1 MTTRGTGPADS
12 LEPSPGR
19 GSKMLGGRAVL
30 VSSVSTILFFA
41 VIALVVVLAP
51 GSEIVAERFFDPFH
65 LKQSLLGTESE
76 PSVAGAFLL
85 NVYIFTISEV
95 LILILA
101 LIIAVVRGIPG
112 PVFFPFRMVAIA
124 YTDLFRGI
132 PLILIL
138 YIIGF
143 GVPGLG
149 LAGVSYLS
157 DVTYGIIALVLVY
170 SAYVAEVYRAGIES
184 VHESQNAAAR
194 SLGLTRW
201 QSLRFVVLPQA
212 IRRVI
217 PPLLN
222 DFIGLQK
229 DTALV
234 SVLGSIEAARA
245 AQIYGASEFNYAS
258 YVVAALLFVLI
269 TIPLAR
275 FTDRLIA
282 RDKRRRE
289 AEPWHERTSGPAPGK
304 RLQVLRREQSSERDR
319 PYGRAARG
327 GMPDRGLRLGQVH
340 AAQVRKPGRADRFW
354 PGRCGGRRD
363 HRRRCRHEP
372 HPPGHRHR
380 LPVIQPLSTH
390 DGPAQHHPR
399 PAEGIGDG
407 PRRGREE
414 CPRPTGTFRAPGQA
428 RR

>member
-1 MTTRGTGPADS
+1 MTTRGTGPGDQ
-12 LEPSPGR
+12 LDPREPAGASSPRAGR

-30 VSSVSTILFFA
+30 VSSASTVLFFA
-41 VIALVVVLAP
+41 VIAIVVVLAP
-51 GSEIVAERFFDPFH
+51 GSEIVAERFFNPFH
-65 LKQSLLGTESE
+65 FGQSIVGTTGT
-76 PSVAGAFLL
+76 PSVVGAFLL
-85 NVYIFTISEV
+85 NVEMFMISEV

-101 LIIAVVRGIPG
+101 LVIAVVRQIPG
-112 PVFFPFRMVAIA
+112 PVFFPFRLVAVA
-124 YTDLFRGI
+124 YTDLFRGV
-132 PLILIL
+132 PLILVL
-138 YIIGF
+138 YMIGF

-149 LAGVSYLS
+149 LGVVSYLP

-201 QSLRFVVLPQA
+201 QSMRFVILPQA
-212 IRRVI
+212 VRRVI

-245 AQIYGASEFNYAS
+245 AQIYGASQFNYTS

-289 AEPWHERTSGPAPGK
+289 AGA
-304 RLQVLRREQSSERDR
+304 V
-319 PYGRAARG
+319 A
-327 GMPDRGLRLGQVH
+327 
-340 AAQVRKPGRADRFW
+340 
-354 PGRCGGRRD
+354 
-363 HRRRCRHEP
+363 
-372 HPPGHRHR
+372 
-380 LPVIQPLSTH
+380 
-390 DGPAQHHPR
+390 
-399 PAEGIGDG
+399 
-407 PRRGREE
+407 
-414 CPRPTGTFRAPGQA
+414 
-428 RR
+428 

>member
-1 MTTRGTGPADS
+1 MTTRGTGPADT

-30 VSSVSTILFFA
+30 VSSVSTVLFFA
-41 VIALVVVLAP
+41 VIAVIVALAP
-51 GSEIVAERFFDPFH
+51 GSEVVAERFFNPFH
-65 LKQSLLGTESE
+65 LRQSFLGTETE
-76 PSVAGAFLL
+76 PSVARAFLL
-85 NVYIFTISEV
+85 NVYMFTISEV
-95 LILILA
+95 LILVLA
-101 LIIAVVRGIPG
+101 LVIAVVRQIPG
-112 PVFFPFRMVAIA
+112 PVFFPFRMVAVA

-132 PLILIL
+132 PLILVL

-149 LAGVSYLS
+149 LAFFSYLS

-194 SLGLTRW
+194 SLGLSRW

-212 IRRVI
+212 VRRVI

-245 AQIYGASEFNYAS
+245 AQIYGASQFNYAS

-282 RDKRRRE
+282 RDKRRR
-289 AEPWHERTSGPAPGK
+289 
-304 RLQVLRREQSSERDR
+304 
-319 PYGRAARG
+319 
-327 GMPDRGLRLGQVH
+327 
-340 AAQVRKPGRADRFW
+340 
-354 PGRCGGRRD
+354 
-363 HRRRCRHEP
+363 
-372 HPPGHRHR
+372 
-380 LPVIQPLSTH
+380 
-390 DGPAQHHPR
+390 
-399 PAEGIGDG
+399 
-407 PRRGREE
+407 
-414 CPRPTGTFRAPGQA
+414 QA
-428 RR
+428 GAVA

>member
-1 MTTRGTGPADS
+1 MTTRGTGPADT
-12 LEPSPGR
+12 LEPSSGR

-30 VSSVSTILFFA
+30 VSSVSTVLFFA
-41 VIALVVVLAP
+41 VIALIVVLAP
-51 GSEIVAERFFDPFH
+51 GSEVVAERFFDPFH
-65 LKQSLLGTESE
+65 LRQSLLGTESE

-85 NVYIFTISEV
+85 NVYIFTISEL

-101 LIIAVVRGIPG
+101 LVIAVVRGIPG

-124 YTDLFRGI
+124 YTDLFRGL
-132 PLILIL
+132 PLILVL

-149 LAGVSYLS
+149 LGVVSYLS

-194 SLGLTRW
+194 SLGLSRW
-201 QSLRFVVLPQA
+201 QSLRFVLLPQA
-212 IRRVI
+212 VRRVI

-245 AQIYGASEFNYAS
+245 AQIYSASQFNYAS

-275 FTDRLIA
+275 FTDHLIA
-282 RDKRRRE
+282 RDKRRRQ
-289 AEPWHERTSGPAPGK
+289 A
-304 RLQVLRREQSSERDR
+304 
-319 PYGRAARG
+319 
-327 GMPDRGLRLGQVH
+327 
-340 AAQVRKPGRADRFW
+340 
-354 PGRCGGRRD
+354 
-363 HRRRCRHEP
+363 
-372 HPPGHRHR
+372 
-380 LPVIQPLSTH
+380 
-390 DGPAQHHPR
+390 
-399 PAEGIGDG
+399 
-407 PRRGREE
+407 
-414 CPRPTGTFRAPGQA
+414 GTVA
-428 RR
+428 

>member
-1 MTTRGTGPADS
+1 MTTRGTGPAGALDPPPRP
-12 LEPSPGR
+12 ER
-19 GSKMLGGRAVL
+19 GSRALGNRAIL
-30 VSSVSTILFFA
+30 VSSASTVLFFA
-41 VIALVVVLAP
+41 LVAVVLVLAP
-51 GSEIVAERFFDPFH
+51 GSGLVAERFFSPFH
-65 LKQSLLGTESE
+65 LWQSFVGTQST
-76 PSVAGAFLL
+76 PSILGAFLL
-85 NVYIFTISEV
+85 NVRIFLISEV
-95 LILILA
+95 FILVLA
-101 LIIAVVRGIPG
+101 LVIAVVRRIPG
-112 PVFFPFRMVAIA
+112 PAFFPLRLVAVA
-124 YTDLFRGI
+124 YTDLFRGM
-132 PLILIL
+132 PLILVL

-149 LAGVSYLS
+149 LGFFSYLS

-234 SVLGSIEAARA
+234 SVLGSIEAVRA
-245 AQIYGASEFNYAS
+245 AQIYGASQFNYAS

-289 AEPWHERTSGPAPGK
+289 AGA
-304 RLQVLRREQSSERDR
+304 V
-319 PYGRAARG
+319 A
-327 GMPDRGLRLGQVH
+327 
-340 AAQVRKPGRADRFW
+340 
-354 PGRCGGRRD
+354 
-363 HRRRCRHEP
+363 
-372 HPPGHRHR
+372 
-380 LPVIQPLSTH
+380 
-390 DGPAQHHPR
+390 
-399 PAEGIGDG
+399 
-407 PRRGREE
+407 
-414 CPRPTGTFRAPGQA
+414 
-428 RR
+428 

>member
-1 MTTRGTGPADS
+1 MTTRGTGPAGS
-12 LEPSPGR
+12 LEPPSPPPSGR

-30 VSSVSTILFFA
+30 VSSVSTVLFFA
-41 VIALVVVLAP
+41 LIAVIVVLAP

-65 LKQSLLGTESE
+65 LRQSLFGTESE

-85 NVYIFTISEV
+85 NVYIFTVSEI

-101 LIIAVVRGIPG
+101 LVIAVVRAIPG
-112 PVFFPFRMVAIA
+112 PVFFPFRMVAVA
-124 YTDLFRGI
+124 YTDLFRAI

-149 LAGVSYLS
+149 LTGISYLS

-194 SLGLTRW
+194 SLGLSRW

-212 IRRVI
+212 VRRVI

-234 SVLGSIEAARA
+234 SVLGSIEAVRA
-245 AQIYGASEFNYAS
+245 AQIYSAAQFNYAS
-258 YVVAALLFVLI
+258 YVIGALLFVLI

-275 FTDRLIA
+275 FTDRLIL
-282 RDKRRRE
+282 RDRRRRE
-289 AEPWHERTSGPAPGK
+289 AGA
-304 RLQVLRREQSSERDR
+304 V
-319 PYGRAARG
+319 A
-327 GMPDRGLRLGQVH
+327 
-340 AAQVRKPGRADRFW
+340 
-354 PGRCGGRRD
+354 
-363 HRRRCRHEP
+363 
-372 HPPGHRHR
+372 
-380 LPVIQPLSTH
+380 
-390 DGPAQHHPR
+390 
-399 PAEGIGDG
+399 
-407 PRRGREE
+407 
-414 CPRPTGTFRAPGQA
+414 
-428 RR
+428 

>member
-1 MTTRGTGPADS
+1 MTTRGTGPADT

-30 VSSVSTILFFA
+30 VSSVSTVLFFA
-41 VIALVVVLAP
+41 VIAVIVALAP
-51 GSEIVAERFFDPFH
+51 GSEVVAERFFNPFH
-65 LKQSLLGTESE
+65 LRQSFLGTETE
-76 PSVAGAFLL
+76 PSVARAFLL
-85 NVYIFTISEV
+85 NVYMFTISEV
-95 LILILA
+95 LILVLA
-101 LIIAVVRGIPG
+101 LVIAVVRQIPG
-112 PVFFPFRMVAIA
+112 PVFFPFRMVAVA

-132 PLILIL
+132 PLILVL

-149 LAGVSYLS
+149 LAFFSYLS

-194 SLGLTRW
+194 SLGLSRW

-212 IRRVI
+212 VRRVI

-245 AQIYGASEFNYAS
+245 AQIYSASQFNYAS
-258 YVVAALLFVLI
+258 YVVAALLFVLV

-282 RDKRRRE
+282 RDKRRR
-289 AEPWHERTSGPAPGK
+289 
-304 RLQVLRREQSSERDR
+304 
-319 PYGRAARG
+319 
-327 GMPDRGLRLGQVH
+327 
-340 AAQVRKPGRADRFW
+340 
-354 PGRCGGRRD
+354 
-363 HRRRCRHEP
+363 
-372 HPPGHRHR
+372 
-380 LPVIQPLSTH
+380 
-390 DGPAQHHPR
+390 
-399 PAEGIGDG
+399 
-407 PRRGREE
+407 
-414 CPRPTGTFRAPGQA
+414 QA
-428 RR
+428 GAVV